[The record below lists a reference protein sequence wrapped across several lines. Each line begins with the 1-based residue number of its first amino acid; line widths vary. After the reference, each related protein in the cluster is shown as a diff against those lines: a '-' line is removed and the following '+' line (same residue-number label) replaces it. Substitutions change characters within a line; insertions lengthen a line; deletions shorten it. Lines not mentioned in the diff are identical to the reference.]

1 MHISCD
7 ALGMPIGTDTSA
19 PRFSGDAYAVF
30 AFLQSVD
37 RLGQNSKLSDKQLI
51 HYAIKYN
58 QSDDKELWADSVRTS
73 WMDFANEILSYYSE
87 QNIDMYVRPEIPQ
100 PKDPKFKSPQS
111 DIPAP
116 DEPEIHEDTIAEE
129 PLTSEVAFLAPED
142 LIAIPENPKIS
153 DLVSTPVQL
162 PSEHSEFLVEVINKE
177 TLTSEVLGSELKPLG
192 NDVSEILETSAD
204 DFSEISD
211 IDIEVLDHELVSCPS
226 DSTDNFVLTAF
237 FVLVF
242 TSHVYWYRYQYE
254 NPCPKIRISTS
265 EIPEA
270 PEAYLPVTPKIYP
283 YHPQFSAIIFSFR
296 HLSHRIRNI

>member
-1 MHISCD
+1 MLISCD

-58 QSDDKELWADSVRTS
+58 RSDDKELWADSVRTS
-73 WMDFANEILSYYSE
+73 WMDFANEILSYYPE

-100 PKDPKFKSPQS
+100 PEDPKSESPQS

-142 LIAIPENPKIS
+142 LIAIPENIG
-153 DLVSTPVQL
+153 L
-162 PSEHSEFLVEVINKE
+162 EVINKE
-177 TLTSEVLGSELKPLG
+177 TLISEVLGSELKPLG

-226 DSTDNFVLTAF
+226 DSTDNFVSVRKSMSENTHIDIRNTRSTRSIPSCHPEDIPLSPAVFRYNLFLSSPVASDPKYPNPPSEPPMLSVQPPVAF
-237 FVLVF
+237 PDRV
-242 TSHVYWYRYQYE
+242 
-254 NPCPKIRISTS
+254 
-265 EIPEA
+265 
-270 PEAYLPVTPKIYP
+270 LPVRKQTT
-283 YHPQFSAIIFSFR
+283 
-296 HLSHRIRNI
+296 LSP